1 MKKLFGIMALVAIA
15 ATAGWNFIQS
25 QNQVELSELALANVE
40 ALANGESSGG
50 SVGVCCNNDNNY
62 KCKMTCG
69 CGEDYN
75 TGLSGKPSGL
85 TGGNCRK
92 CGKSWHDC

>member
-40 ALANGESSGG
+40 ALAFNEWTPDGWVCFRFSQDDNSSFFFTYTRCMDCNSSTAV
-50 SVGVCCNNDNNY
+50 SVWQQERC
-62 KCKMTCG
+62 
-69 CGEDYN
+69 
-75 TGLSGKPSGL
+75 
-85 TGGNCRK
+85 
-92 CGKSWHDC
+92 WH

>member
-40 ALANGESSGG
+40 ALAFNEWTPDG
-50 SVGVCCNNDNNY
+50 
-62 KCKMTCG
+62 
-69 CGEDYN
+69 
-75 TGLSGKPSGL
+75 
-85 TGGNCRK
+85 
-92 CGKSWHDC
+92 

>member
-40 ALANGESSGG
+40 ALAFNEWTPDGNSSFFFTYTRCMDCNSSTAV
-50 SVGVCCNNDNNY
+50 SVWQQERC
-62 KCKMTCG
+62 
-69 CGEDYN
+69 
-75 TGLSGKPSGL
+75 
-85 TGGNCRK
+85 
-92 CGKSWHDC
+92 WH